1 MSSRDVAFRAV
12 TAGTV
17 TSLHRWPVKSMGG
30 EQVDALRVDRRGA
43 AGDRAHAVFDE
54 FKGAPRRLTA
64 REAPRLL
71 AWHASYEGADLGPGD
86 VPAATLTAPDGATWS
101 TADPGLPAALGE
113 DLGRTVALRSDAA
126 LMPDLPDSLLVITRA
141 THAAV
146 REALGGDLDVRRFRT
161 NLLVD
166 LDAEPYAEETWEGRG
181 LRVGAVELE
190 LLHPCERCVIPT
202 RDPDTQA
209 KNPEVLRWLHREHR
223 SLFGINAR
231 APRPG
236 TIRAGDTVTL
246 L

>member
-1 MSSRDVAFRAV
+1 MA
-12 TAGTV
+12 TGTV

-30 EQVDALRVDRRGA
+30 EQVASLNVDRRGA

-64 REAPRLL
+64 REAPRML
-71 AWHASYEGADLGPGD
+71 AWRAAYDGADPAPGD
-86 VPAATLTAPDGATWS
+86 VPDATLTAPDGRIWS
-101 TADPGLPAALGE
+101 TADPELPAVLGE
-113 DLGRTVALRSDAA
+113 DLGRPVQLRSDAA

-146 REALGGDLDVRRFRT
+146 RDALGGDLDVRRFRT

-166 LDAEPYAEETWEGRG
+166 LDAKAYAEERWEGRT
-181 LRVGAVELE
+181 LRVGDVELE

-202 RDPDTQA
+202 RDPDTQR

-223 SLFGINAR
+223 GLFGINAR

-236 TIRAGDTVTL
+236 TIRAGDTVAL